1 MIQPKYNPKEALERA
16 KLLMNYDSSKTLT
29 ENVKKQ
35 KLIKE
40 QSSSCPNKMPAEDL
54 VDKGGRLAN
63 LVKFLGSQWIR
74 MVFIDERTSEIKE
87 IIK

>member
-35 KLIKE
+35 KLI
-40 QSSSCPNKMPAEDL
+40 
-54 VDKGGRLAN
+54 
-63 LVKFLGSQWIR
+63 
-74 MVFIDERTSEIKE
+74 IKHFTFY
-87 IIK
+87 I